1 MITRGRAKTR
11 DQAGFNYPGIAGIEI
26 ELSELLGK
34 KVDVVRIADKVISRL
49 AGLIDAEVIVTLD
62 IEAYLPE
69 GAPDHLVRAVTEDA
83 QTLSASCRQKRAISR
98 TGGADS
104 GIRPVPC
111 RAS

>member
-1 MITRGRAKTR
+1 M
-11 DQAGFNYPGIAGIEI
+11 EI
-26 ELSELLGK
+26 ELSELPGK
-34 KVDVVRIADKVISRL
+34 KADLVHIAEEVISHL
-49 AGLIDAEVIVTLD
+49 TGPIGAEVIVILE

-83 QTLSASCRQKRAISR
+83 PTLSASCRQKRAISR
-98 TGGADS
+98 TRGADS